1 VDQAEY
7 FTDVV
12 APLSCVVVLE
22 CPVHVLVQRL
32 GARKRADDTRET
44 IEARIRTFEE
54 TTKDVIAKY
63 EVLGK
68 VVRVRSDGDVWEV
81 FKQLRI
87 ALEKAGVVL
96 QPR

>member
-1 VDQAEY
+1 M
-7 FTDVV
+7 
-12 APLSCVVVLE
+12 CVVVLE
-22 CPVHVLVQRL
+22 CPEHVLVQRL

-54 TTKDVIAKY
+54 TTGEVIAKY

-68 VVRVRSDGDVWEV
+68 VVRVRSDGDIWEV
-81 FKQLRI
+81 FEQLRM